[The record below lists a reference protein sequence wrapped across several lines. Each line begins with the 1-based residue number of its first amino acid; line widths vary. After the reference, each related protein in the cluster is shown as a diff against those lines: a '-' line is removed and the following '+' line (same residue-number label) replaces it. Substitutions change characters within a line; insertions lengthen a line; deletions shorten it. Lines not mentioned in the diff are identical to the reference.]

1 MGGPYVPDNADS
13 NDLAGLIAAVVV
25 DSRSIVEFTVEN
37 LINASARTLAT
48 GKENARKIRSNG
60 KVPAVIYGAGSAA
73 TSIEVEPNVLVD
85 LFRKTNNRN
94 TVVHLAV
101 DGKHVPTL
109 VREVQRHPL
118 SREILHVD
126 FQAVAKDQPVV
137 VPVPVRV
144 IGKSKA
150 VGVGGRI
157 NVVRRSV
164 KVASAYDRIPEF
176 VDVDVSELDVGDV
189 VRVSKV
195 PMGDGTEIVFDN
207 DFQILSV
214 EGKIRDRSEGA
225 PGAEAGKA
233 APAKAAAAKP
243 AAKK

>member
-1 MGGPYVPDNADS
+1 MGGPYVPDNAES
-13 NDLAGLIAAVVV
+13 NDLVGPTATVVV
-25 DSRSIVEFTVEN
+25 DSRSTVETTVEN

-60 KVPAVIYGAGSAA
+60 KVPAVVYGAGSVA
-73 TSIEVEPNVLVD
+73 TSIEVEPNLLVE

-118 SREILHVD
+118 SRQILHVD
-126 FQAVAKDQPVV
+126 FQAVTKDQPVV
-137 VPVPVRV
+137 VSVPVRV
-144 IGKSKA
+144 VGKSKA
-150 VGVGGRI
+150 VGVGGRV

-164 KVASAYDRIPEF
+164 KVAAAYDCIPEF
-176 VDVDVSELDVGDV
+176 VDIDVSELDVGDI

-195 PMGDGTEIVFDN
+195 PMGSGTAIVFDN

-225 PGAEAGKA
+225 PGGDAAKA